1 MRIVLKYNYH
11 IYVVVVL
18 FIIERFKLVG
28 CVVL

>member
-18 FIIERFKLVG
+18 FIIERFKLVY
-28 CVVL
+28 CVML